1 MRIRSA
7 AGRLAQWGMVP
18 ILAAA
23 VAVGVAQGPQD
34 RGNGHGNDNHSDRG
48 NRDRG
53 DHGRGD
59 QGRGDQNR
67 GNDFRFRDQDRDQFQ
82 SRYRKDLNRWRRRPQ
97 ARPSFQRGQRIPS
110 GYRFQPVPRA
120 YYANVPPPPVGYQY
134 GYYDGYVV
142 AYNPT
147 TRIIAD
153 VLDLVTA
160 TTR

>member
-18 ILAAA
+18 MLAAA
-23 VAVGVAQGPQD
+23 VAVGVAQGPQG
-34 RGNGHGNDNHSDRG
+34 RAYGNDHHSDRA
-48 NRDRG
+48 NHDRG
-53 DHGRGD
+53 DHD
-59 QGRGDQNR
+59 R

-82 SRYRKDLNRWRRRPQ
+82 SHYRRDINRWNRRPQ
-97 ARPSFQRGQRIPS
+97 ARPRFQRGQRIPA
-110 GYRFQPVPRA
+110 GYRFRPVPRA

>member
-23 VAVGVAQGPQD
+23 VAVGVAQGPQ
-34 RGNGHGNDNHSDRG
+34 
-48 NRDRG
+48 
-53 DHGRGD
+53 GRGK
-59 QGRGDQNR
+59 RTRILTTITRANR
-67 GNDFRFRDQDRDQFQ
+67 GNDFHFRDQDRGQFQ
-82 SRYRKDLNRWRRRPQ
+82 SHYRKDLNRWNRRPQ
-97 ARPSFQRGQRIPS
+97 ARPSFQRGQRIPT
-110 GYRFQPVPRA
+110 GYRFQPVPRS

-153 VLDLVTA
+153 VLDLVTSA
-160 TTR
+160 TR